1 MKTRTAMN
9 RILLALAGVVLL
21 GGGLLVLAGG
31 LDIYRRWN
39 LTPPA
44 DWPLSTPHD
53 ILLSRADRT
62 RWTDESWWW
71 PTVIA
76 ALALV
81 VLLSLWWLLAQG
93 RRRRPGRLLVG
104 GTPPQDGVELRDQA
118 LNDALAADAGQ
129 LPGVHRAGA
138 TMTGRPSRPQA
149 RLTLTLT
156 PDSAPT
162 EVLDALRLG
171 PLEHARES
179 AGWEHFPT
187 ETRLRVVGHGPHRVE

>member
-1 MKTRTAMN
+1 MKPRTAVN

-44 DWPLSTPHD
+44 DWPLSAPHD
-53 ILLSRADRT
+53 VLLSRADRT

-81 VLLSLWWLLAQG
+81 VLLSLWWLLAQ
-93 RRRRPGRLLVG
+93 RHQRRPGRLPVG

-118 LNDALAADAGQ
+118 LNAALAADAGQ
-129 LPGVHRAGA
+129 LPGVHRAKA
-138 TMTGRPSRPQA
+138 RLTGRPTGPQA
-149 RLTLTLT
+149 RLTLLLT

-162 EVLDALRLG
+162 AVLDALRRG

-179 AGWEHFPT
+179 AGWEDLPA
-187 ETRLRVVGHGPHRVE
+187 EVRLRVAGHGPHRVE

>member
-1 MKTRTAMN
+1 MKARTAVN
-9 RILLALAGVVLL
+9 RILLALAGVALL
-21 GGGLLVLAGG
+21 GGGLLILAGG
-31 LDIYRRWN
+31 LDIYRHWN

-53 ILLSRADRT
+53 VLLSRADRT

-81 VLLSLWWLLAQG
+81 VLLSLWWLLAQ
-93 RRRRPGRLLVG
+93 RHERRPGRLLVG

-129 LPGVHRAGA
+129 LPGVRQARAR
-138 TMTGRPSRPQA
+138 MTGRPTRPQA

-162 EVLDALRLG
+162 AVLDALRRG

-179 AGWEHFPT
+179 AGWEHLAT
-187 ETRLRVVGHGPHRVE
+187 EARLRVAGHGPHRVE

>member
-1 MKTRTAMN
+1 MKPRTAVN
-9 RILLALAGVVLL
+9 RILLALAGVLLL

-31 LDIYRRWN
+31 LDLYRRWN

-44 DWPLSTPHD
+44 GWPLSAPHD
-53 ILLSRADRT
+53 VLLSRADRT

-81 VLLSLWWLLAQG
+81 VLLSLWWLLAQ
-93 RRRRPGRLLVG
+93 RHQRRPGRLLVG

-118 LNDALAADAGQ
+118 LNDALAADAGR
-129 LPGVHRAGA
+129 LPGVHRAKA
-138 TMTGRPSRPQA
+138 RMTGRPTRPQA
-149 RLTLTLT
+149 GLTLTLT
-156 PDSAPT
+156 PDNAPT
-162 EVLDALRLG
+162 AVLDDLRRG

-179 AGWEHFPT
+179 AGWEHLPA
-187 ETRLRVVGHGPHRVE
+187 EARLRVAGHGPHRVE